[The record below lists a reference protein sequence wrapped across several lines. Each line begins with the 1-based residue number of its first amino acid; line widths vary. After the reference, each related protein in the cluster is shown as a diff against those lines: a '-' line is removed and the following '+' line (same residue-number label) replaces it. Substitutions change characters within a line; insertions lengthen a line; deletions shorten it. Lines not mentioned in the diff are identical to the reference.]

1 MSRPRNVSFEVHR
14 PAQAPAAPSFDPG
27 RGLSFTDLLRQ
38 RRQAGSARPFGERL
52 KAEPEGRASA
62 RELFEGEVPA
72 GIPPVAAQDESEAQA
87 QPEATEEASTDPAWA
102 DEIVPGPEL
111 LQPLLTGAARVA
123 RSAAPTHPTVA
134 AIAQTIAR
142 FCNDRAVDDS
152 EGWQV
157 RMPLRPDVL
166 PETTL
171 QLSVSSYWL
180 QLRFETADA
189 KARDLLFTHRDALG
203 TALEESLNRRRDVAI
218 VID

>member
-14 PAQAPAAPSFDPG
+14 PAQAPAAPVSDPA

-38 RRQAGSARPFGERL
+38 RRQPGGARPFGERL
-52 KAEPEGRASA
+52 KAEPQAPAST
-62 RELFEGEVPA
+62 RGLFAGEAHA
-72 GIPPVAAQDESEAQA
+72 GIAPVAAESDPPAPPDPVDE
-87 QPEATEEASTDPAWA
+87 QPADTDWA
-102 DEIVPGPEL
+102 DEIVPSPES

-123 RSAAPTHPTVA
+123 RSAAPTHPAVA